1 MFYADFYLLLFYL
14 HDCIFFYG
22 SKHLTIAFEVSK
34 MKKIAVFAFLSVF
47 IGINVMFIAAQSR
60 RGAPPSETGK
70 ANKRPTQ
77 NTPTP
82 TPTPT
87 PEDENTTNIES
98 VAIAEPTDDG
108 DIIKVD
114 TSIVTIPVK
123 VLDRKNRFIS
133 GLQKEDFK
141 VWEENI
147 EQQIELFSNEQ
158 QPFTVALVLDMSF
171 SAKFKAEEIQA
182 AAISFIDQLR
192 KDDKVMVVSFDQE
205 VHLLTEPTSDRDR
218 IYRAIKS
225 TKIDYGTSVY
235 EAMDLVI
242 NDRFKKIGGRKAIV
256 LFSDGVD
263 TSSRK
268 AHDMNNLSDALE
280 LDALIYPIRYDTFAD
295 VQAMKN
301 KPVTSQPQIP
311 GPLPPKNKNPLPFP
325 VPTQTVGMMD
335 DKGTTPDEYKKADE
349 YLDQLAVRT
358 GGRMFFAS
366 TTANL
371 TKAFADIAAELR
383 EFYSIGYYPKDE
395 AVKAKKRKIKVKV
408 NRENVAV
415 KARDSYV
422 VGNNEKAKK

>member
-1 MFYADFYLLLFYL
+1 
-14 HDCIFFYG
+14 
-22 SKHLTIAFEVSK
+22 
-34 MKKIAVFAFLSVF
+34 MKKLAVFALFLGFMGV
-47 IGINVMFIAAQSR
+47 NVLLISAQSR
-60 RGAPPSETGK
+60 RVPTNDSGK
-70 ANKRPTQ
+70 ANKRPAQTS
-77 NTPTP
+77 PTP

-87 PEDENTTNIES
+87 PEDENTTNIEP
-98 VAIAEPTDDG
+98 VAVSEPISED

-133 GLQKEDFK
+133 GLNKADFK
-141 VWEENI
+141 VWEDNV
-147 EQQIELFSNEQ
+147 EQQIELFSNEE

-182 AAISFIDQLR
+182 AAISFISQLR
-192 KDDKVMVVSFDQE
+192 PNDKVMVVSFDEE
-205 VHLLTEPTSDRDR
+205 VHLLTEATTDRDR

-225 TKIDYGTSVY
+225 TKIDFGTSVY

-242 NDRFKKIGGRKAIV
+242 NDRFRKMDGRKAIV

-263 TSSRK
+263 TSSRR

-280 LDALIYPIRYDTFAD
+280 LDALIYPIRYDTFSD

-301 KPVTSQPQIP
+301 KPVSSGKKLPGQIP
-311 GPLPPKNKNPLPFP
+311 SKTKSPLPFP
-325 VPTQTVGMMD
+325 IPTQTVGMMG
-335 DKGTTPDEYKKADE
+335 DKGTTPEEYKKADE

-358 GGRMFFAS
+358 GGRMFNAD
-366 TTANL
+366 TTGNL

-395 AVKAKKRKIKVKV
+395 AEKGKKRKIKVKV
-408 NRENVAV
+408 KRENVAV
-415 KARDSYV
+415 KARDNYV
-422 VGNNEKAKK
+422 IAKDEKTKK

>member
-1 MFYADFYLLLFYL
+1 
-14 HDCIFFYG
+14 
-22 SKHLTIAFEVSK
+22 
-34 MKKIAVFAFLSVF
+34 MKKLAVFAFFSICIGLNISF
-47 IGINVMFIAAQSR
+47 ITAQSR
-60 RGAPPSETGK
+60 RVPTNESGK
-70 ANKRPTQ
+70 ANKRPAQTS
-77 NTPTP
+77 PTP

-87 PEDENTTNIES
+87 PEDENTTNIEP
-98 VAIAEPTDDG
+98 VAVSAEPVNEE

-141 VWEENI
+141 VWEDNV
-147 EQQIELFSNEQ
+147 EQQIELFSNEE

-182 AAISFIDQLR
+182 AAISFIGQLR
-192 KDDKVMVVSFDQE
+192 PNDKVMVVSFDAE
-205 VHLLTEPTSDRDR
+205 VHLLTEPTSDRER
-218 IYRAIKS
+218 IFRAIKN

-242 NDRFKKIGGRKAIV
+242 NDRFKKMGGRKAIV

-263 TSSRK
+263 TSSRR
-268 AHDMNNLSDALE
+268 AHDMSNLSDALE

-301 KPVTSQPQIP
+301 KPIINQPQTPSPIP
-311 GPLPPKNKNPLPFP
+311 SKNKSPLPFP
-325 VPTQTVGMMD
+325 IPTQTVGVMD
-335 DKGTTPDEYKKADE
+335 DKGTTPDEYRKADE

-366 TTANL
+366 TTGNL

-395 AVKAKKRKIKVKV
+395 SEGKKRKIKVKV

-415 KARDSYV
+415 KARDNYV
-422 VGNNEKAKK
+422 IAKNEKTKN

>member
-1 MFYADFYLLLFYL
+1 
-14 HDCIFFYG
+14 
-22 SKHLTIAFEVSK
+22 
-34 MKKIAVFAFLSVF
+34 MKKLAVFAFFSICIGLNISF
-47 IGINVMFIAAQSR
+47 ITAQSR
-60 RGAPPSETGK
+60 RVPTNESGK
-70 ANKRPTQ
+70 ANKRPAQTS
-77 NTPTP
+77 PTP

-87 PEDENTTNIES
+87 PEDENTTNIEP
-98 VAIAEPTDDG
+98 VAVSGEPVNEE

-141 VWEENI
+141 VWEDNV
-147 EQQIELFSNEQ
+147 EQQIELFSNEE

-182 AAISFIDQLR
+182 AAISFIGQLR
-192 KDDKVMVVSFDQE
+192 PNDKVMVVSFDAE
-205 VHLLTEPTSDRDR
+205 VHLLTEPTSNRER
-218 IYRAIKS
+218 IFRAIKN

-242 NDRFKKIGGRKAIV
+242 NDRFKKMGGRKAIV

-263 TSSRK
+263 TSSRR
-268 AHDMNNLSDALE
+268 AHDLSNLSDALE

-301 KPVTSQPQIP
+301 KPIINQPQTPSPIP
-311 GPLPPKNKNPLPFP
+311 SKNKSPFP
-325 VPTQTVGMMD
+325 FPIPTQTVGAMD
-335 DKGTTPDEYKKADE
+335 DKGTTPDEYRKADE

-366 TTANL
+366 TTGNL

-395 AVKAKKRKIKVKV
+395 SEGKKRKIKVKV

-415 KARDSYV
+415 KARDNYV
-422 VGNNEKAKK
+422 IAKNEKTKN

>member
-1 MFYADFYLLLFYL
+1 
-14 HDCIFFYG
+14 
-22 SKHLTIAFEVSK
+22 
-34 MKKIAVFAFLSVF
+34 MKKLAIFAFFSICIGLNISF
-47 IGINVMFIAAQSR
+47 ITAQSR
-60 RGAPPSETGK
+60 RVPTNESEKT
-70 ANKRPTQ
+70 NKRPAQTS
-77 NTPTP
+77 PTP

-87 PEDENTTNIES
+87 PEDENTTNIEP
-98 VAIAEPTDDG
+98 VAVSEPVNEE

-141 VWEENI
+141 VWEDNV
-147 EQQIELFSNEQ
+147 EQQIELFSNEE
-158 QPFTVALVLDMSF
+158 QPFTVALILDMSF

-182 AAISFIDQLR
+182 AAISFIGQLR
-192 KDDKVMVVSFDQE
+192 PNDKVMVVSFDAE
-205 VHLLTEPTSDRDR
+205 VHLLTEPTSDRER
-218 IYRAIKS
+218 IFRAIKS

-242 NDRFKKIGGRKAIV
+242 NDRFKKMGGRKAIV

-263 TSSRK
+263 TSSRR

-280 LDALIYPIRYDTFAD
+280 LDALIYPIRYDTFSD

-301 KPVTSQPQIP
+301 KPIINQPQTPSPIP
-311 GPLPPKNKNPLPFP
+311 SKNKSPFPFP

-335 DKGTTPDEYKKADE
+335 DKGTTPEEYRKADE

-366 TTANL
+366 TTGNL

-395 AVKAKKRKIKVKV
+395 SEGKKRKIKVKV

-415 KARDSYV
+415 KARDNYV
-422 VGNNEKAKK
+422 IAKNEKTKN

>member
-1 MFYADFYLLLFYL
+1 
-14 HDCIFFYG
+14 
-22 SKHLTIAFEVSK
+22 
-34 MKKIAVFAFLSVF
+34 MKKLAIFAFIAVF
-47 IGINVMFIAAQSR
+47 IGLNISFVSAQAG
-60 RGAPPSETGK
+60 RGTPAESGK
-70 ANKRPTQ
+70 ANKRPPQTS
-77 NTPTP
+77 PTP
-82 TPTPT
+82 KPTPT
-87 PEDENTTNIES
+87 PEEENTTNIEPLP
-98 VAIAEPTDDG
+98 VPVTETPEDG

-114 TSIVTIPVK
+114 TSVVTIPVK

-133 GLQKEDFK
+133 GLTKEDFK
-141 VWEENI
+141 VWEDNV
-147 EQQIELFSNEQ
+147 EQEISLFSNEE

-171 SAKFKAEEIQA
+171 SAKFKAEEIQS

-192 KDDKVMVVSFDQE
+192 PNDKVMVVSFDEE

-225 TKIDYGTSVY
+225 TKIDFGTSVY

-242 NDRFKKIGGRKAIV
+242 NEKFRKIGGRKAIV

-301 KPVTSQPQIP
+301 KPVSTGSQLPGQIP
-311 GPLPPKNKNPLPFP
+311 SKTKSPLPFP
-325 VPTQTVGMMD
+325 MPVPTAGMMG
-335 DKGTTPDEYKKADE
+335 DKGTTPEEYRKADE
-349 YLDQLAVRT
+349 YLDQLAFRT
-358 GGRMFFAS
+358 GGRIFYAS

-383 EFYSIGYYPKDE
+383 EFYSISYYPKDE
-395 AVKAKKRKIKVKV
+395 AQEGKKRKLKVKV

-415 KARDSYV
+415 KARDNYV
-422 VGNNEKAKK
+422 VGKDENAKK

>member
-1 MFYADFYLLLFYL
+1 M
-14 HDCIFFYG
+14 
-22 SKHLTIAFEVSK
+22 KKLTI
-34 MKKIAVFAFLSVF
+34 FAFFSVI
-47 IGINVMFIAAQSR
+47 IGVNAVLIAAQSR
-60 RGAPPSETGK
+60 RVPTTEAGK
-70 ANKRPTQ
+70 TNKRPAQT
-77 NTPTP
+77 TPTP

-87 PEDENTTNIES
+87 PEDENTTNIEP
-98 VAIAEPTDDG
+98 VAVAEPVNED
-108 DIIKVD
+108 DIIKVA
-114 TSIVTIPVK
+114 TSVVTIPVK

-133 GLQKEDFK
+133 GLTKEDFK
-141 VWEENI
+141 VWEDSV

-192 KDDKVMVVSFDQE
+192 PNDKVMVVSFDQE

-242 NDRFKKIGGRKAIV
+242 NERFKKMDGRKAIV

-263 TSSRK
+263 TSSRR
-268 AHDMNNLSDALE
+268 AHDMSNLSDALE
-280 LDALIYPIRYDTFAD
+280 LDALIYPIRYDTFSD

-301 KPVTSQPQIP
+301 KPVINQPKTPSPIP
-311 GPLPPKNKNPLPFP
+311 SKNKSPFP
-325 VPTQTVGMMD
+325 FPIPTQTVGVMD
-335 DKGTTPDEYKKADE
+335 DKGTTAEEYKKADE

-366 TTANL
+366 TTGNL

-395 AVKAKKRKIKVKV
+395 AEKGKKRKIKVKV

-415 KARDSYV
+415 RARDNYV
-422 VGNNEKAKK
+422 IGKDEKTKK

>member
-1 MFYADFYLLLFYL
+1 
-14 HDCIFFYG
+14 
-22 SKHLTIAFEVSK
+22 
-34 MKKIAVFAFLSVF
+34 MKKLAVFAFFSIF
-47 IGINVMFIAAQSR
+47 IGLNISFITAQSR
-60 RGAPPSETGK
+60 RVPTNESGK
-70 ANKRPTQ
+70 ANKRPAQTS
-77 NTPTP
+77 PTP

-87 PEDENTTNIES
+87 PEDENTTNIEP
-98 VAIAEPTDDG
+98 VAVSAEPVNEE

-141 VWEENI
+141 VWEDNV
-147 EQQIELFSNEQ
+147 EQQIELFSNEE

-182 AAISFIDQLR
+182 AAISFIGQLR
-192 KDDKVMVVSFDQE
+192 PNDKVMVVSFDAE
-205 VHLLTEPTSDRDR
+205 VHLLTEPTSDRER
-218 IYRAIKS
+218 IFRAIKN

-242 NDRFKKIGGRKAIV
+242 NDRFKKMGGRKAIV

-263 TSSRK
+263 TSSRR
-268 AHDMNNLSDALE
+268 AHDLSNLSDALE

-301 KPVTSQPQIP
+301 KPIINQPQTPSPIP
-311 GPLPPKNKNPLPFP
+311 SKNKSPFP
-325 VPTQTVGMMD
+325 FPIPTQTVGVMD
-335 DKGTTPDEYKKADE
+335 DKGTTPDEYRKADE

-366 TTANL
+366 TTGNL

-395 AVKAKKRKIKVKV
+395 AEGKKRKIKVKV

-415 KARDSYV
+415 KARDNYV
-422 VGNNEKAKK
+422 IAKNEKTKN

>member
-1 MFYADFYLLLFYL
+1 
-14 HDCIFFYG
+14 
-22 SKHLTIAFEVSK
+22 
-34 MKKIAVFAFLSVF
+34 MKKLAVFALFLGFMGV
-47 IGINVMFIAAQSR
+47 NVLLISAQSR
-60 RGAPPSETGK
+60 RVPTNDSGK
-70 ANKRPTQ
+70 ANKRPARTS
-77 NTPTP
+77 PTP

-87 PEDENTTNIES
+87 PEDENTTNIEP
-98 VAIAEPTDDG
+98 VAVSEPVNED

-133 GLQKEDFK
+133 GLNKADFK
-141 VWEENI
+141 VWEDNV
-147 EQQIELFSNEQ
+147 EQQIELFSNEE

-182 AAISFIDQLR
+182 AAISFISQLR
-192 KDDKVMVVSFDQE
+192 PNDKVMVVSFDE
-205 VHLLTEPTSDRDR
+205 EIHLLTEATTDRDR

-225 TKIDYGTSVY
+225 TKIDFGTSVY

-242 NDRFKKIGGRKAIV
+242 NDRFRKMDGRKAIV

-263 TSSRK
+263 TSSRR

-280 LDALIYPIRYDTFAD
+280 LDALIYPIRYDTFSD

-301 KPVTSQPQIP
+301 KPVSSGQKLPGQIP
-311 GPLPPKNKNPLPFP
+311 SKTKSPLPFP
-325 VPTQTVGMMD
+325 IPTQTVGMMG
-335 DKGTTPDEYKKADE
+335 DKGTTPEEYKKADE

-358 GGRMFFAS
+358 GGRMFNAD
-366 TTANL
+366 TTGNL

-395 AVKAKKRKIKVKV
+395 AEKGKKRKIKVKV

-415 KARDSYV
+415 KARDNYV
-422 VGNNEKAKK
+422 IAKDEKTKK

>member
-1 MFYADFYLLLFYL
+1 
-14 HDCIFFYG
+14 
-22 SKHLTIAFEVSK
+22 
-34 MKKIAVFAFLSVF
+34 MKKLAVFAFFLGF
-47 IGINVMFIAAQSR
+47 IGVNALFTSAQSR
-60 RGAPPSETGK
+60 RVPTNDSGK
-70 ANKRPTQ
+70 ANKRPAQTS
-77 NTPTP
+77 PTP

-87 PEDENTTNIES
+87 PEDENTTNIEP
-98 VAIAEPTDDG
+98 IAVSEPVNED

-133 GLQKEDFK
+133 GLNKEDFK
-141 VWEENI
+141 VWEDNV
-147 EQQIELFSNEQ
+147 EQQIELFSNEE

-182 AAISFIDQLR
+182 AAISFIGQLR
-192 KDDKVMVVSFDQE
+192 PNDKVMVVSFDEE
-205 VHLLTEPTSDRDR
+205 VHLLTEATTDRDR

-225 TKIDYGTSVY
+225 TKIDFGTSVY

-242 NDRFKKIGGRKAIV
+242 NDRFRKMDGRKAIV

-263 TSSRK
+263 TSSRR

-301 KPVTSQPQIP
+301 KPVSSGQTLP
-311 GPLPPKNKNPLPFP
+311 GQVPSKTKSPLPFP
-325 VPTQTVGMMD
+325 IPTQTVGMMG
-335 DKGTTPDEYKKADE
+335 DKGTTLEEYKKADE
-349 YLDQLAVRT
+349 YLDQLAFRT
-358 GGRMFFAS
+358 GGRMFYAS
-366 TTANL
+366 TTGNL

-395 AVKAKKRKIKVKV
+395 AEKGKKRKIKVKV

-415 KARDSYV
+415 KARDNYV
-422 VGNNEKAKK
+422 IAKDEKTKK

>member
-1 MFYADFYLLLFYL
+1 
-14 HDCIFFYG
+14 
-22 SKHLTIAFEVSK
+22 
-34 MKKIAVFAFLSVF
+34 MKKLAVFALFLGF
-47 IGINVMFIAAQSR
+47 IGVNVLLISAQSR
-60 RGAPPSETGK
+60 RVPTNDSGK
-70 ANKRPTQ
+70 ANKRPAQTS
-77 NTPTP
+77 PTP

-87 PEDENTTNIES
+87 PEDENTTNIEP
-98 VAIAEPTDDG
+98 VAVSEPVNED

-133 GLQKEDFK
+133 GLNKEDFK
-141 VWEENI
+141 VWEDNV
-147 EQQIELFSNEQ
+147 EQQIELFSNEE

-182 AAISFIDQLR
+182 AAISFISQLR
-192 KDDKVMVVSFDQE
+192 PNDKVMVVSFDEE
-205 VHLLTEPTSDRDR
+205 VHLLTEATTDRDR

-225 TKIDYGTSVY
+225 TKIDFGTSVY

-242 NDRFKKIGGRKAIV
+242 NDRFRKMDGRKAIV

-263 TSSRK
+263 TSSRR

-280 LDALIYPIRYDTFAD
+280 LDALIYPIRYDTFSD

-301 KPVTSQPQIP
+301 KPVTSGQKLPGQIP
-311 GPLPPKNKNPLPFP
+311 SKTKSPLPFP
-325 VPTQTVGMMD
+325 IPTQTVGMMG
-335 DKGTTPDEYKKADE
+335 DKGTTPEEYKKADE

-358 GGRMFFAS
+358 GGRMFNAD
-366 TTANL
+366 TTGNL

-395 AVKAKKRKIKVKV
+395 AEKGKKRKIKVKV

-415 KARDSYV
+415 KARDNYV
-422 VGNNEKAKK
+422 IGKKDN